1 MNSTEK
7 SLIKLLAQIESFN
20 SDNLLFKP
28 FYHGLTRTMHCFE
41 ILVSNRENISEGF
54 AFTFFFDC
62 NTSRIYLED
71 YGTLYSSQRE
81 LTEQIKIYFKEGLQQ
96 LKKFLTDY
104 SDLQFSSIQTTSRI
118 PEKFDFLKGVGFQ
131 QREQLN
137 HYGNVR
143 FVLELSNIS

>member
-62 NTSRIYLED
+62 NTLWYI
-71 YGTLYSSQRE
+71 
-81 LTEQIKIYFKEGLQQ
+81 
-96 LKKFLTDY
+96 
-104 SDLQFSSIQTTSRI
+104 IQ
-118 PEKFDFLKGVGFQ
+118 
-131 QREQLN
+131 
-137 HYGNVR
+137 
-143 FVLELSNIS
+143 